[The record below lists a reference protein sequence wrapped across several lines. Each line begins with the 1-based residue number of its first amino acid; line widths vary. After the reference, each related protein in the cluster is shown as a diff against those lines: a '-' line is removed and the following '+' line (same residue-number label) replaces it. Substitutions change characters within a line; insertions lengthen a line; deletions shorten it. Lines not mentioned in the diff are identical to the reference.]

1 MEYRDKVR
9 YVRTKV
15 RDMTLKELSK
25 RTELSVSYLSDA
37 ELGRTA
43 MSIVALE
50 KVAEALGTTSSYL
63 LDAKNMTL
71 QQLADLNQAELPI
84 DVVEYLA
91 KKSSLPYISL
101 IKEIDENNTFSL
113 DLPRT
118 LIEIHERGAN
128 TVGKEDKLSGGWVI
142 QCR

>member
-63 LDAKNMTL
+63 LNPYNLTS
-71 QQLADLNQAELPI
+71 QHLADINQAELTI

-91 KKSSLPYISL
+91 KKSRLPYISL

-113 DLPRT
+113 DFLKN
-118 LIEIHERGAN
+118 LIKIHEIEAKK
-128 TVGKEDKLSGGWVI
+128 VGK
-142 QCR
+142 